1 MNIEQF
7 TKETLNSLQ
16 SELSSVIE
24 SVRKIKFSGNTLYI
38 ISDIA
43 KIDEQISPEIIEMIK
58 TYIVAKSGISYGINI
73 VFLSEDDIIELGLR
87 KIAEIQL
94 SKNYQNEEKSEEDD
108 STIEVKRP
116 EHEEEKQ
123 EEKQEEN
130 KEYKEE
136 ADINRIDAMDVW
148 KVMLGRI
155 QELISPA
162 VYKAL
167 FKDSKQI
174 DYQMGTVVVRVGDV
188 RVVQI
193 METQYLRFLQD
204 VSEELFGVRLGFKFI
219 VDDKKEE
226 RPKKKDEEEVYPAS
240 MNDLNDFFSFLNSL
254 YNK

>member
-116 EHEEEKQ
+116 EHEEKQ
-123 EEKQEEN
+123 EEK

-204 VSEELFGVRLGFKFI
+204 VSEELFGVRLGFKFV

-226 RPKKKDEEEVYPAS
+226 RTKKKDEEEVYPAS

>member
-7 TKETLNSLQ
+7 TKDTLNSLQ

-116 EHEEEKQ
+116 EHEEKQ
-123 EEKQEEN
+123 EEK

-204 VSEELFGVRLGFKFI
+204 VSEELFGVRLGFKFV

-226 RPKKKDEEEVYPAS
+226 QTKKKDEEEVYPAS

>member
-1 MNIEQF
+1 MNIENF
-7 TKETLNSLQ
+7 TKETLESLQ
-16 SELSSVIE
+16 KELSGTIE
-24 SVRKIKFSGNTLYI
+24 SIRKIKFNGNTLYI
-38 ISDIA
+38 V
-43 KIDEQISPEIIEMIK
+43 IDKEEISPEIIDIMK
-58 TYIVAKSGISYGINI
+58 TYIITKSGISYGINI
-73 VFLSEDDIIELGLR
+73 VFLNESDLIDLGLR
-87 KIAEIQL
+87 KIAEIQM
-94 SKNYQNEEKSEEDD
+94 SKNFSEDDKEEKE

-116 EHEEEKQ
+116 DEESSKSEEK
-123 EEKQEEN
+123 E
-130 KEYKEE
+130 EYKEE

-174 DYQMGTVVVRVGDV
+174 DYKMGIVYILVGDT

-204 VSEELFGVRLGFKFI
+204 VSEDLFGIRLSFRFV
-219 VDDKKEE
+219 VDEKENIN
-226 RPKKKDEEEVYPAS
+226 KNDEEVYPAS
-240 MNDLNDFFSFLNSL
+240 MNDLNDFFTFLNNI

>member
-7 TKETLNSLQ
+7 TKDTLNSLQ

-73 VFLSEDDIIELGLR
+73 VFLSENDIIELGLR

-123 EEKQEEN
+123 EEK

-193 METQYLRFLQD
+193 METQYFRFLQD
-204 VSEELFGVRLGFKFI
+204 VSEELFGVRLGFKFV

-226 RPKKKDEEEVYPAS
+226 RTKKKDEEEVYPAS

>member
-38 ISDIA
+38 VSDIA

-116 EHEEEKQ
+116 EHE

-204 VSEELFGVRLGFKFI
+204 VSEELFGVRLGFKFV

>member
-1 MNIEQF
+1 MNIENF
-7 TKETLNSLQ
+7 TKETLESLQ
-16 SELSSVIE
+16 KELSSTIE
-24 SVRKIKFSGNTLYI
+24 SIRKIKFNGNTLYI
-38 ISDIA
+38 V
-43 KIDEQISPEIIEMIK
+43 IDKEEISPEIIDIMK
-58 TYIVAKSGISYGINI
+58 TYIITKSGISYGINI
-73 VFLSEDDIIELGLR
+73 VFLNESDLIDLGLR
-87 KIAEIQL
+87 KIAEIQM
-94 SKNYQNEEKSEEDD
+94 SKNFSEDDKEEKE

-116 EHEEEKQ
+116 DEESSKSEEK
-123 EEKQEEN
+123 E
-130 KEYKEE
+130 EYKEE

-174 DYQMGTVVVRVGDV
+174 DYKMGIVYILVGDT

-204 VSEELFGVRLGFKFI
+204 VSEDLFGIRLSFRFV
-219 VDDKKEE
+219 VDEKENIN
-226 RPKKKDEEEVYPAS
+226 KNDEEVYPAS
-240 MNDLNDFFSFLNSL
+240 MNDLNDFFTFLNNI

>member
-16 SELSSVIE
+16 SELSNVIE
-24 SVRKIKFSGNTLYI
+24 SIRKIKFSGNTLYI

-43 KIDEQISPEIIEMIK
+43 KINDKISPEIIEMIK

-94 SKNYQNEEKSEEDD
+94 SKNYQNQENKEKEEDK
-108 STIEVKRP
+108 TIEVKRP
-116 EHEEEKQ
+116 EHEETKPKEK
-123 EEKQEEN
+123 

-136 ADINRIDAMDVW
+136 ANINRIDSMDVW

-174 DYQMGTVVVRVGDV
+174 DYQDGTIIVLVGDM

-204 VSEELFGVRLGFKFI
+204 VSEELFGVRLGFKFV
-219 VDDKKEE
+219 VDNKKE
-226 RPKKKDEEEVYPAS
+226 KKATKKEDEEVYPAS

-254 YNK
+254 YK

>member
-7 TKETLNSLQ
+7 TKDTLNSLQ

-94 SKNYQNEEKSEEDD
+94 SKNYQNKEKSEEDD

-123 EEKQEEN
+123 EEK

-204 VSEELFGVRLGFKFI
+204 VSEELFGVRLGFKFV

-226 RPKKKDEEEVYPAS
+226 QPKEKDDEEVYPAS

>member
-116 EHEEEKQ
+116 EHEEKQ
-123 EEKQEEN
+123 EEK

-204 VSEELFGVRLGFKFI
+204 VSEELFGVRLGFKFV

-226 RPKKKDEEEVYPAS
+226 RSKKKDEEEVYPAS

>member
-43 KIDEQISPEIIEMIK
+43 KVNDEISPEIIEMIK

-94 SKNYQNEEKSEEDD
+94 SKNYQKEEEDD

-116 EHEEEKQ
+116 EEEEKP
-123 EEKQEEN
+123 EEKE
-130 KEYKEE
+130 EYKEE

-193 METQYLRFLQD
+193 METQYLRFLRD
-204 VSEELFGVRLGFKFI
+204 VSEELFGVRLGFKFV

-226 RPKKKDEEEVYPAS
+226 QPQKKDDEEVYPAS

>member
-43 KIDEQISPEIIEMIK
+43 KVNDEISPEIIEMIK

-73 VFLSEDDIIELGLR
+73 VFLSEDDIIDLGFR

-94 SKNYQNEEKSEEDD
+94 SNNYQKEEDD

-116 EHEEEKQ
+116 EEEEKP
-123 EEKQEEN
+123 EEKE
-130 KEYKEE
+130 EYKEE

-174 DYQMGTVVVRVGDV
+174 DYQMGTVVVKVGDV

-193 METQYLRFLQD
+193 METQYLRFLRD
-204 VSEELFGVRLGFKFI
+204 VSEELFGVRLGFKFV

-226 RPKKKDEEEVYPAS
+226 QPQKKDDEEVYPAS

>member
-116 EHEEEKQ
+116 EHEEKQ
-123 EEKQEEN
+123 EEK

-204 VSEELFGVRLGFKFI
+204 VSEELFGVRLGFKFV

>member
-116 EHEEEKQ
+116 EHE
-123 EEKQEEN
+123 EEN

>member
-123 EEKQEEN
+123 EEK

-219 VDDKKEE
+219 VVDKKEE

>member
-1 MNIEQF
+1 
-7 TKETLNSLQ
+7 
-16 SELSSVIE
+16 
-24 SVRKIKFSGNTLYI
+24 
-38 ISDIA
+38 
-43 KIDEQISPEIIEMIK
+43 MIK

-116 EHEEEKQ
+116 EHEEKQ
-123 EEKQEEN
+123 EEK

-204 VSEELFGVRLGFKFI
+204 VSEELFGVRLGFKFV

>member
-16 SELSSVIE
+16 SELNSVIE

-43 KIDEQISPEIIEMIK
+43 KVNDEISPEIIEMIK

-73 VFLSEDDIIELGLR
+73 VFLSEDDIIDLGFR

-94 SKNYQNEEKSEEDD
+94 SKNYQKEEEDD

-116 EHEEEKQ
+116 EEEEKP
-123 EEKQEEN
+123 EEKE
-130 KEYKEE
+130 EYKEE

-193 METQYLRFLQD
+193 METQYLRFLRD
-204 VSEELFGVRLGFKFI
+204 VSEELFGVRLGFKFV

-226 RPKKKDEEEVYPAS
+226 QPQKKDDEEVYPAS

>member
-116 EHEEEKQ
+116 EHEEKQ
-123 EEKQEEN
+123 EEK

-193 METQYLRFLQD
+193 METQYLRFLRD
-204 VSEELFGVRLGFKFI
+204 VSEELFGVRLGFKFV

-226 RPKKKDEEEVYPAS
+226 RTKKKDEEEVYPAS

>member
-94 SKNYQNEEKSEEDD
+94 SKNYQNEKKSEEDD

-116 EHEEEKQ
+116 EHE

-204 VSEELFGVRLGFKFI
+204 VSEELFGVRLGFKFV

>member
-94 SKNYQNEEKSEEDD
+94 SKNYQKEEEDD

-116 EHEEEKQ
+116 EEEEKP
-123 EEKQEEN
+123 EEKE
-130 KEYKEE
+130 EYKEE

-174 DYQMGTVVVRVGDV
+174 DYQMGTVVVKVGDV

-193 METQYLRFLQD
+193 METQYLRFLRD
-204 VSEELFGVRLGFKFI
+204 VSEELFGVRLGFKFV

-226 RPKKKDEEEVYPAS
+226 QPQKKDDEEVYPAS

>member
-1 MNIEQF
+1 MNIENF
-7 TKETLNSLQ
+7 TKETLESLQ
-16 SELSSVIE
+16 KELSSTIE
-24 SVRKIKFSGNTLYI
+24 SIRKIKFNGNTLYI
-38 ISDIA
+38 V
-43 KIDEQISPEIIEMIK
+43 IDKEEISPEIIDIIK
-58 TYIVAKSGISYGINI
+58 TYIITKSGISYGINI
-73 VFLSEDDIIELGLR
+73 VFLNESDLIDLGLR
-87 KIAEIQL
+87 KIAEIQM
-94 SKNYQNEEKSEEDD
+94 SKNFSEDDKEEKE

-116 EHEEEKQ
+116 DEESSKSEEK
-123 EEKQEEN
+123 E
-130 KEYKEE
+130 EYKEE

-174 DYQMGTVVVRVGDV
+174 DYKMGIVYILVGDT

-204 VSEELFGVRLGFKFI
+204 VSEDLFGIRLSFRFV
-219 VDDKKEE
+219 VDEKENIN
-226 RPKKKDEEEVYPAS
+226 KNDEEVYPAS
-240 MNDLNDFFSFLNSL
+240 MNDLNDFFTFLNNI

>member
-43 KIDEQISPEIIEMIK
+43 KIDEQISPEIIEIIK

-87 KIAEIQL
+87 KIAEILL

-116 EHEEEKQ
+116 EHE

-155 QELISPA
+155 QE
-162 VYKAL
+162 
-167 FKDSKQI
+167 
-174 DYQMGTVVVRVGDV
+174 
-188 RVVQI
+188 
-193 METQYLRFLQD
+193 
-204 VSEELFGVRLGFKFI
+204 
-219 VDDKKEE
+219 
-226 RPKKKDEEEVYPAS
+226 
-240 MNDLNDFFSFLNSL
+240 
-254 YNK
+254 

>member
-16 SELSSVIE
+16 SELSNVIE
-24 SVRKIKFSGNTLYI
+24 SIRKIKFSGNTLYI

-43 KIDEQISPEIIEMIK
+43 KISDKISPEIIEMIK

-94 SKNYQNEEKSEEDD
+94 SKNYPNQENQEKKEDK
-108 STIEVKRP
+108 TIEVKRP
-116 EHEEEKQ
+116 EHEETKPKEK
-123 EEKQEEN
+123 

-136 ADINRIDAMDVW
+136 ANINRIDSMDVW

-174 DYQMGTVVVRVGDV
+174 DYKDGTIVVLVGDM

-204 VSEELFGVRLGFKFI
+204 VSEELFGVRLGFRFV
-219 VDDKKEE
+219 VDNKKE
-226 RPKKKDEEEVYPAS
+226 KKSTKKENEEVYPAS

-254 YNK
+254 YK

>member
-43 KIDEQISPEIIEMIK
+43 KINEQISPEIIEMIK
-58 TYIVAKSGISYGINI
+58 TYIIAKSGISYGINI
-73 VFLSEDDIIELGLR
+73 VFLSEDDIIELGFR

-94 SKNYQNEEKSEEDD
+94 SKGYQKEEKEEDD

-116 EHEEEKQ
+116 EEEEKP
-123 EEKQEEN
+123 EEKE
-130 KEYKEE
+130 EYKEE

-174 DYQMGTVVVRVGDV
+174 DYKMGTVVVRVGDV

-193 METQYLRFLQD
+193 METQYLRFLRD
-204 VSEELFGVRLGFKFI
+204 VSEELFGVRLGFKFV

-226 RPKKKDEEEVYPAS
+226 ETPKKDDEEVYPAS

>member
-43 KIDEQISPEIIEMIK
+43 KVNDEISPEIIEMIK

-73 VFLSEDDIIELGLR
+73 VFLSEDDIIDLGFR

-94 SKNYQNEEKSEEDD
+94 SNNYKKEEQPEEDD

-116 EHEEEKQ
+116 EPEEEKPK
-123 EEKQEEN
+123 EKE
-130 KEYKEE
+130 EYKEE

-193 METQYLRFLQD
+193 METQYLRFLRD
-204 VSEELFGVRLGFKFI
+204 VSEDLFGVRLGFKFV
-219 VDDKKEE
+219 VDDKKEDE
-226 RPKKKDEEEVYPAS
+226 TPKKEDEEVYPAS
-240 MNDLNDFFSFLNSL
+240 MNDLNDFFTFLNSL

>member
-43 KIDEQISPEIIEMIK
+43 KIDEQISPEIIEIIK

-87 KIAEIQL
+87 KIAELQL

-123 EEKQEEN
+123 EEK

-174 DYQMGTVVVRVGDV
+174 DYQMGTLVVRVGDV

-204 VSEELFGVRLGFKFI
+204 VSEELFGVRLGFKFV

>member
-43 KIDEQISPEIIEMIK
+43 KVNDEISPEIIEMIK

-116 EHEEEKQ
+116 EHEEKQ
-123 EEKQEEN
+123 EEK

-204 VSEELFGVRLGFKFI
+204 VSEELFGVRLGFKFV

-226 RPKKKDEEEVYPAS
+226 QTKKKDEEEVYPAS

>member
-43 KIDEQISPEIIEMIK
+43 KIDEQISPEIIEIIK

-116 EHEEEKQ
+116 EHE

>member
-116 EHEEEKQ
+116 EHE

>member
-94 SKNYQNEEKSEEDD
+94 SKNYQKEEDD

-116 EHEEEKQ
+116 EEEEKP
-123 EEKQEEN
+123 EEKE
-130 KEYKEE
+130 EYKEE

-174 DYQMGTVVVRVGDV
+174 DYQMGTVVVKVGDV

-193 METQYLRFLQD
+193 METQYLRFLRD
-204 VSEELFGVRLGFKFI
+204 VSEELFGVRLGFKFV

-226 RPKKKDEEEVYPAS
+226 QPQKKDDEEVYPAS

>member
-123 EEKQEEN
+123 EEN

-167 FKDSKQI
+167 FKESKQI

-204 VSEELFGVRLGFKFI
+204 VSEELFGVRLGFKFV

>member
-116 EHEEEKQ
+116 EHEEKQ
-123 EEKQEEN
+123 EEK

-204 VSEELFGVRLGFKFI
+204 VSEELFGVRLGFKFV

-226 RPKKKDEEEVYPAS
+226 QTKKKDEEEVYPAS

>member
-116 EHEEEKQ
+116 EHEEKQ
-123 EEKQEEN
+123 EEK

>member
-94 SKNYQNEEKSEEDD
+94 SKNYQKEDDD

-116 EHEEEKQ
+116 EEKEKTEEK
-123 EEKQEEN
+123 E
-130 KEYKEE
+130 EYKEE

-174 DYQMGTVVVRVGDV
+174 DYKMGIVVVRVGDV

-193 METQYLRFLQD
+193 METQYQRFLRD
-204 VSEELFGVRLGFKFI
+204 VSEDLFGVRLGFKFI
-219 VDDKKEE
+219 VDDNKEEKSTKKE
-226 RPKKKDEEEVYPAS
+226 DEEVYPAS

>member
-7 TKETLNSLQ
+7 TKDTLNSLQ

-123 EEKQEEN
+123 EEK

-162 VYKAL
+162 VYKAI

-204 VSEELFGVRLGFKFI
+204 VSEELFGVRLGFKFV

>member
-43 KIDEQISPEIIEMIK
+43 KINEQISPEIIEMIK
-58 TYIVAKSGISYGINI
+58 TYIIAKSGISYGINI

-94 SKNYQNEEKSEEDD
+94 SKGYQKEEKEEDD

-116 EHEEEKQ
+116 EEEEKP
-123 EEKQEEN
+123 EEKE
-130 KEYKEE
+130 EYKEE

-174 DYQMGTVVVRVGDV
+174 DYKMGTVVVRVGDV
-188 RVVQI
+188 RIVQI
-193 METQYLRFLQD
+193 METQYLRFLRD
-204 VSEELFGVRLGFKFI
+204 VSEELFGVRLGFKFV

-226 RPKKKDEEEVYPAS
+226 ETPKKDDEEVYPAS

>member
-7 TKETLNSLQ
+7 TKDTLNSLQ

-94 SKNYQNEEKSEEDD
+94 SKNYQKEEKSEEDD

-123 EEKQEEN
+123 EEK

-174 DYQMGTVVVRVGDV
+174 DYQMGTVIVRVGDI

-204 VSEELFGVRLGFKFI
+204 VSEELFGVRLGFKFV

-226 RPKKKDEEEVYPAS
+226 QPKEKDDEEVYPAS

>member
-43 KIDEQISPEIIEMIK
+43 KVNDEISPEIIEMIK

-94 SKNYQNEEKSEEDD
+94 SKNYQKEEEDD

-116 EHEEEKQ
+116 EEEEKP
-123 EEKQEEN
+123 EEKE
-130 KEYKEE
+130 EYKEE

-193 METQYLRFLQD
+193 METQYLRFLRD
-204 VSEELFGVRLGFKFI
+204 VSEDLFGVRLGFKFV

-226 RPKKKDEEEVYPAS
+226 QPQKKDDEEVYPAS